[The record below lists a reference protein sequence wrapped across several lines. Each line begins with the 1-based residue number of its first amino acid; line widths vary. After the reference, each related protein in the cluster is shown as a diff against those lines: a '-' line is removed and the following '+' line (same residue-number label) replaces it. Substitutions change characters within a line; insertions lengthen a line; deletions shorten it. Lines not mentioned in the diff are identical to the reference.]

1 MGIQVKDSSREIL
14 ARMFHKMQLTVFT
27 LLVFACCVV
36 STLGAKGNRLNHS
49 ASGK

>member
-1 MGIQVKDSSREIL
+1 MGIQVKDSRRLIL
-14 ARMFHKMQLTVFT
+14 YKMFNQMQLSVFT

-36 STLGAKGNRLNHS
+36 STLGVKGSRLNRS